1 MTGNYLSANELR
13 RIWKDEFLPS
23 IRREIKTEI
32 QALKSSIKALTERC
46 DALEKSQ
53 DFISKKYDTVV
64 AALQSANG
72 QTIKLDNALISGHPG
87 GVTPGNPRAFAQR
100 CLQIPPPRNN
110 IVQQKATIVH
120 LSIPTPPPPRDTLVH
135 SRLSREL
142 EPQREIEKG
151 SSNREFELSGVEN
164 KRS

>member
-72 QTIKLDNALISGHPG
+72 Q
-87 GVTPGNPRAFAQR
+87 
-100 CLQIPPPRNN
+100 
-110 IVQQKATIVH
+110 
-120 LSIPTPPPPRDTLVH
+120 
-135 SRLSREL
+135 
-142 EPQREIEKG
+142 
-151 SSNREFELSGVEN
+151 
-164 KRS
+164 